1 MGGYIQALEK
11 RLSKKYNERVIATAA
26 LCGCQ
31 FVERTPEE
39 YDAGAYMVANWSY
52 EGCPGPT
59 ARYQTTT
66 WFTSKVKAAKAFI
79 EEKGIQVDYGLFP
92 EKR

>member
-1 MGGYIQALEK
+1 MGGYIQTLEK

-26 LCGCQ
+26 LCGRR
-31 FVERTPEE
+31 FVERTAAE
-39 YDAGAYMVANWSY
+39 YAGAYMVANWSY

-59 ARYQTTT
+59 ARIQTTT

-92 EKR
+92 EKS